1 MIFKLNLQQ
10 FSEVGGAAAPAAGG
24 EATATNTAES
34 APATPEAAAPVNTGD
49 VLPDGTKVQSARVAA
64 AMNRQ
69 MQKHPELR
77 NVYGKG
83 QPAQNAPQA
92 EAAPAGPSI
101 EERWAEAKKGEFAE
115 LYGRDVQAAIRDRFK
130 NQQET
135 QGQLDKLEPML
146 KVLRDRAGVESNDDL
161 IKTVMD
167 DDSLYEE
174 EASAHG
180 MTIPAYR
187 EFKQAQEQL
196 QQMQQAEAQ
205 RQETARIQQHFGKL
219 QEQANAMKAMY
230 PDFNLE
236 KELQNPNFLRLTS
249 PEVGISVEDAY
260 YAVHHKELA
269 PQMMAYGME
278 RAKQQMGQTLQAQR
292 ARPAEGAMKVQGQP
306 AAEVKINPRNMTREE
321 RNEIKRQV
329 RLGRRVSFD

>member
-10 FSEVGGAAAPAAGG
+10 FAEEGGAAAPSAAG

-34 APATPEAAAPVNTGD
+34 APATPEAAPAINAGD
-49 VLPDGTKVQSARVAA
+49 VLPDGNPVQNTRVAA

-77 NVYGKG
+77 KVYGKG
-83 QPAQNAPQA
+83 QPAENTQA
-92 EAAPAGPSI
+92 EAANAGPTI

-115 LYGRDVQAAIRDRFK
+115 LYGRDVQNAIRDRFR
-130 NQQET
+130 NQQDT
-135 QGQLDKLEPML
+135 QGQLEKLEPML

-167 DDSLYEE
+167 DDSLYED
-174 EASAHG
+174 EANEHG

-205 RQETARIQQHFGKL
+205 RQETARIEQHYGKL
-219 QEQANAMKAMY
+219 QAQANAMKKMY
-230 PDFNLE
+230 PDFNLDR
-236 KELQNPNFLRLTS
+236 ELQNPNFLRLTS
-249 PEVGISVEDAY
+249 PEVGISVEDAF

-292 ARPAEGAMKVQGQP
+292 ARPAEGAMKTQGQA
-306 AAEVKINPRNMTREE
+306 AAEVKIDPRQMTRKE
-321 RNEIKRQV
+321 REEIKRQV